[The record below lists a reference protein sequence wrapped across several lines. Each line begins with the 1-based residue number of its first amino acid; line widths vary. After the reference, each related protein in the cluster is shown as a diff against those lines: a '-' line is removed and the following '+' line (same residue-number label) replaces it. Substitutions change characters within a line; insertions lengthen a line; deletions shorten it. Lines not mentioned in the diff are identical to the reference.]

1 MIVAAT
7 SVQRALRPSNSKI
20 FNGRCKILRIIF
32 LLVGCSIAW
41 LLKWTPYAMQTTV
54 CQNECFFGMPSVKI
68 TSVLTCLSLPHYHH
82 FLISPFVYLC
92 LYLCYSIII
101 TVKVSV
107 GALFD

>member
-41 LLKWTPYAMQTTV
+41 LLKWTPYVMQTTV
-54 CQNECFFGMPSVKI
+54 CQMNV
-68 TSVLTCLSLPHYHH
+68 SLACR
-82 FLISPFVYLC
+82 LEKERV
-92 LYLCYSIII
+92 
-101 TVKVSV
+101 
-107 GALFD
+107 